1 MTVYTD
7 AGAVET
13 PEQVIERLLLGI
25 ARALPGWTT
34 GGEGT
39 LEVALTEEFGR
50 ESADLR
56 YLALIREPARVFRE
70 FGISVA
76 GLPMVTGTAATIPV
90 RLDLT
95 EPGTTAPA
103 SLVLVGT
110 TADGVEVEFTTP
122 PLPISA
128 AADASSVTTTATAT
142 ATGDEGNGVPVG
154 PLVLATST
162 SVVLGA
168 AATGP
173 SVGGN
178 DDESP
183 EDYLDRLVQAQST
196 LVRSIV
202 LARDAAIQARSV
214 PGVHRAIAVDNYDA
228 STGTANVERTVSVY
242 AVDEDGNSVTGTV
255 RAALASYLDSLREV
269 NFVVRVG
276 DPTYTPVTITF
287 AAKAKAG
294 ADPATVQAAVIA
306 RAFAILDPG
315 SWAGGGDEPPAWR
328 DERIVRYLDVA
339 GQLDAVAG
347 VDYLTSLTV
356 NGGTSDVTLPGI
368 VALPASRTATTPTT
382 VTGTVSS

>member
-1 MTVYTD
+1 VTVYTD

-13 PEQVIERLLLGI
+13 PEDVIGRLFAAI
-25 ARALPGWTT
+25 ARALPGWST

-56 YLALIREPARVFRE
+56 YLALIREPARAFRE

-76 GLPMVTGTAATIPV
+76 GLPMVAGTASTIPV

-95 EPGTTAPA
+95 EPGATAPA
-103 SLVLVGT
+103 SLLLVGT
-110 TADGVEVEFTTP
+110 TADGVEVEFETP
-122 PLPISA
+122 PVPITA
-128 AADASSVTTTATAT
+128 AAGASSVTTTATAT
-142 ATGDEGNGVPVG
+142 ASGDAGNGVPTG

-162 SVVLGA
+162 SAVLGA

-178 DDESP
+178 DDETP

-228 STGTANVERTVSVY
+228 STGQSNVERTVSVY
-242 AVDEDGNSVTGTV
+242 AVDDAGNSVTGSV
-255 RAALASYLDSLREV
+255 RAALVSYLDGLRET

-276 DPTYTPVTITF
+276 DPTYTAVSVVF
-287 AAKAKAG
+287 AAKARAG
-294 ADPATVQAAVIA
+294 ADPATVQAALIA
-306 RAFAILDPG
+306 KAFAILDPG
-315 SWAGGGDEPPAWR
+315 SWAGGDDEPPAWR
-328 DERIVRYLDVA
+328 DERVVRFLDLA
-339 GQLDAVAG
+339 GQLDAVPG
-347 VDYLTSLTV
+347 VDYLTSLTL
-356 NGGTSDVTLPGI
+356 NGGTVDVTLPGV